1 MTRDAARSSRDPDRR
16 RARSVTG
23 PGSILSP
30 VWREQGEALDE
41 LGHGPGPDDGP
52 GDPVGVLMLTK
63 GLGRGGTERLLTGA
77 LRHIDRTRFRVEVAY
92 LLAWKDAFVEQ
103 VRAEG
108 IPVHCL
114 DAPRPTSVGWA
125 RRLRRLVRER
135 DIAIVHT
142 HAPLPAVVARLAL
155 GLNGPAIVHTEHN
168 LWDRYRLPTRWA
180 NALTYRR
187 NAAVMAVSGGVAAS
201 IRSSGPGSVVP
212 VEVVVH
218 GIDIA
223 TLHHGHEARSR
234 ARALL
239 DLPDDAPVIGTVG
252 NFTAKKDHAC
262 LLDAF
267 AMMRSERA
275 DARLVLVGTGPLEDR
290 LREQATRLKLEDAV
304 LFAGSRDDVF
314 ELLPGFDVFVLSSRF
329 EGLPIAL
336 LEAMASGVTPVA
348 TGVGGIPEVIT
359 DGVDGWLVE
368 PGDPG
373 ALATSLTKLLADDQ
387 TRSALAD
394 AARKRATDFDLAGAV
409 STIEDVYERAL
420 VAGRDR

>member
-1 MTRDAARSSRDPDRR
+1 MTRRWRLVGGFRRR
-16 RARSVTG
+16 RATR
-23 PGSILSP
+23 LSP
-30 VWREQGEALDE
+30 VVGTAGETFDQPSE
-41 LGHGPGPDDGP
+41 
-52 GDPVGVLMLTK
+52 PVGVLMLTK
-63 GLGRGGTERLLTGA
+63 GLGRGGTERLVTGT
-77 LRHIDRTRFRVEVAY
+77 LRHIDRTKFRVEVAY
-92 LLAWKDAFVEQ
+92 LLPWKDAFVEQ

-114 DAPRPTSVGWA
+114 DAPRATSVGWA

-135 DIAIVHT
+135 NLEIVHT

-168 LWDRYRLPTRWA
+168 LWDRYRRPTRWA

-187 NAAVMAVSGGVAAS
+187 NAAVMAVSGGVAES
-201 IRSSGPGSVVP
+201 IRASGSGSVVP

-223 TLHHGHEARSR
+223 TMHHGDLARSH
-234 ARALL
+234 ARSLL
-239 DLPDDAPVIGTVG
+239 DLPAGPDGPAGPGAGGPVIGTVG
-252 NFTAKKDHAC
+252 NFTAKKDQAC

-267 AMMRSERA
+267 ATVQAEWR
-275 DARLVLVGTGPLEDR
+275 DARLVLVGTGPLEDSLRQRADR
-290 LREQATRLKLEDAV
+290 LGIGDAV
-304 LFAGSRDDVF
+304 LFTGPRDDVF
-314 ELLPGFDVFVLSSRF
+314 ELLPAFDVFVLSSRF

-336 LEAMASGVTPVA
+336 LEAMASGVAPVA
-348 TGVGGIPEVIT
+348 TRVGGIPEVIT

-373 ALATSLTKLLADDQ
+373 ELAASLTKLVADPETRGNLAN
-387 TRSALAD
+387 

-409 STIEDVYERAL
+409 LTIEDVYRRAL
-420 VAGRDR
+420 IVGRDR